1 AAACAGGAADFAT
14 RVAGPGRNFPSW
26 PTTRFWKLSGRV
38 RRCHFEHQIA
48 CVCAIPFVT
57 ATPTQGNKQKEI
69 SSKCVRP
76 AQSSGSTMR
85 RALASS
91 RRKAERTS
99 SSTSRQSRRRGSV
112 RWLRVR
118 PSSSTWCRARRVC
131 RRRTSRP
138 VNSRTI
144 ASEREGRPC
153 GRPFLLYLHEHRSR
167 TRTSAPHLVLPSGVR
182 TPRPHTLNLQE
193 HRSRTRASALH
204 LVLPSGVRTSRPHTW
219 NLQEHR
225 SRTRA
230 SALHLVLPSGVR
242 TPRPHTLNLQ
252 SSRSRTRRP
261 RPTSFSAHLEFA
273 RATLADEGVRAPR
286 GVRTSRPHFASRII
300 SIVPPTIV
308 AILAAYNEERF
319 IAGCLENLFANGLEA
334 YLCDN
339 ESTDRTVAIAQAYLG
354 HGLRGIETIP
364 RDGTYRWKQILM
376 RKEQLAATL
385 NADWFLH
392 VDPDEILQSP
402 RPGETLAAAITAADG
417 AGYSAIEFH
426 ELTFVPTREDPDHDH
441 PRFRETM
448 RWYYPFAPRPLHHV
462 IAWKRQ

>member
-1 AAACAGGAADFAT
+1 
-14 RVAGPGRNFPSW
+14 
-26 PTTRFWKLSGRV
+26 
-38 RRCHFEHQIA
+38 
-48 CVCAIPFVT
+48 
-57 ATPTQGNKQKEI
+57 
-69 SSKCVRP
+69 
-76 AQSSGSTMR
+76 
-85 RALASS
+85 
-91 RRKAERTS
+91 
-99 SSTSRQSRRRGSV
+99 
-112 RWLRVR
+112 
-118 PSSSTWCRARRVC
+118 
-131 RRRTSRP
+131 
-138 VNSRTI
+138 
-144 ASEREGRPC
+144 
-153 GRPFLLYLHEHRSR
+153 
-167 TRTSAPHLVLPSGVR
+167 
-182 TPRPHTLNLQE
+182 
-193 HRSRTRASALH
+193 
-204 LVLPSGVRTSRPHTW
+204 
-219 NLQEHR
+219 
-225 SRTRA
+225 
-230 SALHLVLPSGVR
+230 
-242 TPRPHTLNLQ
+242 
-252 SSRSRTRRP
+252 
-261 RPTSFSAHLEFA
+261 
-273 RATLADEGVRAPR
+273 
-286 GVRTSRPHFASRII
+286 
-300 SIVPPTIV
+300 VPPTIV

-462 IAWKRQ
+462 IAWKRQPRVDLVSTGGHQAIFPGRLISPDAMYLRHYMVLSGDQMRRKYELRRYDEAEVRNGWHGWRARFKAKNLRLPRQRDLRFTATDADLDASSPRRKHFIEW